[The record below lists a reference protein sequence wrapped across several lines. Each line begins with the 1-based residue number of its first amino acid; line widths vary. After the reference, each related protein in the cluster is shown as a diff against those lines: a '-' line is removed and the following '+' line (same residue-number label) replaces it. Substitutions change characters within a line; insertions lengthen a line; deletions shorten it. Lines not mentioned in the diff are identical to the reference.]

1 MAVTTTNPGRPPDAQ
16 KRLIPFK
23 NPPTPTPPPSHT
35 SLTPPKTEANSNNSS
50 SPGKEAVNARYPRSN
65 DHPPSESLLSQAATP
80 APSQAA
86 SFPPTPTH
94 SPPSHTSLTPPTDH
108 TEANSNS
115 SSPGK
120 EAVNARYPRSVDHPP
135 SESLLSQAA
144 PTATSPMCSRSLC
157 ADTYRS
163 DSSRSGSERSHLP
176 LSQAASF
183 PPTPTPASSS
193 HTSIPTHHA
202 EVNSNS
208 SNPGKEAV
216 NARYPRSVDH
226 PPSESLLSQ
235 AAPTA
240 TSPMCSRP
248 LYTDT
253 YRSDSSRS
261 GSERSHLPFS
271 QATSF
276 PPTPTPAPP
285 LTYVLN
291 TTHRPHRSQ

>member
-163 DSSRSGSERSHLP
+163 DSSS
-176 LSQAASF
+176 
-183 PPTPTPASSS
+183 
-193 HTSIPTHHA
+193 
-202 EVNSNS
+202 
-208 SNPGKEAV
+208 PGKEAV
-216 NARYPRSVDH
+216 NAHYPRSNDH

-235 AAPTA
+235 DA
-240 TSPMCSRP
+240 SPSRP
-248 LYTDT
+248 AVCAL
-253 YRSDSSRS
+253 
-261 GSERSHLPFS
+261 SH
-271 QATSF
+271 
-276 PPTPTPAPP
+276 PAPYP
-285 LTYVLN
+285 CRGLQEAAADHFLVPRLFAQS
-291 TTHRPHRSQ
+291 PQGVIFVFFFVF

>member
-1 MAVTTTNPGRPPDAQ
+1 MMMIHKYFHILDGNNLSVEGCEMAVTTTNPGRPPDAQ

-23 NPPTPTPPPSHT
+23 NPPTPTPPPSHM

-135 SESLLSQAA
+135 SESLLSQIELCRCHQSSAA
-144 PTATSPMCSRSLC
+144 QHGRGRSRLAGAC
-157 ADTYRS
+157 WC
-163 DSSRSGSERSHLP
+163 G
-176 LSQAASF
+176 
-183 PPTPTPASSS
+183 
-193 HTSIPTHHA
+193 
-202 EVNSNS
+202 
-208 SNPGKEAV
+208 
-216 NARYPRSVDH
+216 
-226 PPSESLLSQ
+226 
-235 AAPTA
+235 
-240 TSPMCSRP
+240 
-248 LYTDT
+248 
-253 YRSDSSRS
+253 
-261 GSERSHLPFS
+261 
-271 QATSF
+271 
-276 PPTPTPAPP
+276 
-285 LTYVLN
+285 
-291 TTHRPHRSQ
+291 